1 MQKLTEDPTL
11 PWREYACDLY
21 ISNVAEDEKVM
32 GPPYERLLV
41 EQLCLFEKRTA

>member
-1 MQKLTEDPTL
+1 MQKLTKDLTL
-11 PWREYACDLY
+11 PWREYGHDLY

-32 GPPYERLLV
+32 GPGYERLLV